1 MPQPA
6 EEQALRDL
14 APMVP
19 MNERWRAILGGE
31 TAQSFAPR
39 LSRRLFSLVPSPWRC
54 RFCNAPFR
62 GPYAG
67 AFRWIGY
74 SPSRKNPQLCA
85 RCVERA
91 PEGGAVVPVT
101 VVFAD
106 VRGYTTLAE
115 GLSSIEATATLNR
128 FYTAASQALLAHEA
142 ILGQIAG
149 DEVMALFLPGLAGRA
164 YPRRAVQAAFAL
176 LATVGYGSPRGSW
189 LEVGVGI
196 CSGEEYVGNVG
207 GGGFKDFTALGD
219 VTNTAARLQA
229 LAAGGDILLCAAT
242 YAAVRDAYPDAEQL
256 VLELKGKRS
265 AVEAFVIRG
274 ERVKGRW

>member
-19 MNERWRAILGGE
+19 MNERWRAILAGE